1 MDFKRNKFDVPAT
14 VLTIEYD
21 PNRTCRIA
29 LIEYKDG
36 EKSYILAPNGLQVGM
51 KVESGQKVAP
61 KVGNAMPLKNV
72 PWVPPFTTLK
82 SVRVPAA
89 RLPVQP
95 VSRPSFPTVK
105 QVMR

>member
-51 KVESGQKVAP
+51 KVESGQKVGSQGRQCHAFEERSP
-61 KVGNAMPLKNV
+61 GYLR
-72 PWVPPFTTLK
+72 
-82 SVRVPAA
+82 S
-89 RLPVQP
+89 QH
-95 VSRPSFPTVK
+95 
-105 QVMR
+105 